1 MGEKLLNEMMVA
13 RDFHVDNLLEWFLQ
27 VFKKHESSHHHQS
40 IEAFANYFIG
50 FIHSQTEDSGKY
62 APPRCDTPRKTSSGN
77 AFETSG
83 AGRKLSIIGPDDP
96 TTTGG
101 TPTAPPT
108 SEGDRLAEGSFVSGT
123 TEPDT
128 TGSSAHLRK
137 RKLFDNHGPDK
148 PDRKPVSSNTATTT
162 TTDTVNQDDGRSS
175 KPADSPVI
183 GVSSTPNVGSNLSR
197 CRSAGQ
203 PPVCATP
210 PRNAN
215 RGVGGSTNNNNNSN
229 SSMQLLSY
237 TSTPIARE
245 KLQGGTPNQRSN
257 GGLSHHSQ
265 DASNGPQFR
274 SIAEDGGGRRSK
286 TSSPCLGD
294 FLMTPSLKSH
304 KNRRSSAMNSSGNHS
319 GNEPSPGLQQS
330 AGCGNN
336 NSSLFQDN
344 EFPQLSANSPAT
356 STPVKGTGDSGRE
369 DSKMKFSNLNKSAS
383 YQQQHQ
389 QQTDLAGGSKKG
401 QRRRIAPT
409 TVSHTVSARHDFNS
423 SSLKF
428 DNHLVSLDSTDGT
441 GGNDPRG
448 MLRTFKAE
456 IQNDIQAERA
466 RRHSGSGHAKQ
477 SQHLELAQWEE
488 GQASAA
494 PQSVTDRVDIEP
506 FTGPLEPAELAPRE
520 LLVIDFDRVRRRA
533 SIDRLVAVY
542 GLLMDLNLVPN
553 LLNELAYLINLV
565 SAERYIVPTV
575 LTESGGGADSSECSV
590 DSLPSILRNP
600 HNCVYFATEVLHQQR
615 QLLALLDCTT
625 LRVVVENEQL
635 SALQPA
641 LNGFL
646 REVLAQ
652 KLKLETTATTVV
664 GAGGPNGELWAN
676 SSIKN
681 VFYQQEN
688 DTKDHFPSPKEF
700 GAFNKQRDSF
710 YTILRI
716 WETEHLNSGWEFEAK
731 LGAKVRSMMEI
742 LQHPINMAHLAK
754 LFCAQLLISCNF
766 DNSASE
772 LQMALPSIDL
782 TKLSKLRA
790 RLVAPS
796 LFSTQYLFPGNQVF
810 FRDFVLASENHQI
823 FIEQLKVVL
832 IHELLQMNGSTYEIF
847 NVAIPENQG
856 RSEYVV
862 SPESMSTMRVL
873 AKFVGFIIARPF
885 QYEGYRSILVD
896 NRQIELRNTL
906 LPPFDVKLVLLRS
919 VVEKKLVITIPWITQ
934 YLSMLDAVTLRLR
947 YYEELFRLLRQ
958 VYQGTATCEL
968 PSHRPMF
975 IIPTSKFIVRAC
987 LDWLFDQP
995 NVPEEYYSPQADCEI
1010 KVDGKSPTANIEQLA
1025 LEQIGGFR
1033 KGNEIA
1039 SDQASVASVP
1049 FVTRSK
1055 KKADT
1060 PIVFNPLL
1068 ESVLSAA
1075 CPFLADFRVA
1085 VMPSK
1090 VEKTLSRTGR
1100 YRHITTRYSGSV
1112 TKPTGADQ
1120 DASFTFDP
1128 AADIQ
1133 STTGT
1138 NHQTSQKLPSHM
1150 DIQHR
1155 LTEAFLQSQS
1165 LSVRRMVEFII
1176 ERATSAVIKDFQMLY
1191 LLPEKKTVTDRIGV
1205 VEVTTLRETM
1215 ARIRTVCDDALKNI
1229 NDTWESH
1236 VPAMLNKRITDA
1248 FDGLLPVETI
1258 EAVRKTCKSIAL
1270 DRCIQ
1275 KTNEWRQSYMS
1286 DTDLFCKNIE
1296 GEASSMITAKQRPN
1310 AQKNQLH
1317 IQQSETLA
1325 NANVVLNLSSDGPVM
1340 PAVLYNT
1347 LQALLHDAA
1356 RSPHRI
1362 TVDHLSEFLQQTQIF
1377 LDDPVLIMTGTM
1389 NRMLAYML
1397 LQLFLLLIKS
1407 RCDLI
1412 VPDIVEAV
1420 VKIWKH
1426 KKLEP
1431 HCQPPVTE
1439 AEGSPTMRLSPTQDR
1454 SFVYPAQIEQFKRKR
1469 RQQESNYIF
1478 SHLISNRFVRMM
1490 EENPAPNVHYDTY
1503 AKFIIALVEA
1513 ELITINLLNDQFVS
1527 IFNEEWPLATL
1538 DRISTVIN
1546 RVLNDSTKAKSGRS
1560 QHNVDDSQ
1568 SEMFMEM
1575 LSDLARG
1582 IEEF

>member
-1 MGEKLLNEMMVA
+1 MSATPLA
-13 RDFHVDNLLEWFLQ
+13 
-27 VFKKHESSHHHQS
+27 S
-40 IEAFANYFIG
+40 
-50 FIHSQTEDSGKY
+50 SGKY
-62 APPRCDTPRKTSSGN
+62 APLRCDTPRKTSSGN

-83 AGRKLSIIGPDDP
+83 LGRKLSIIGPDDP
-96 TTTGG
+96 TPGG
-101 TPTAPPT
+101 TPTT
-108 SEGDRLAEGSFVSGT
+108 STREGERLVEASLVSC

-148 PDRKPVSSNTATTT
+148 PDRKPVSGNTTT
-162 TTDTVNQDDGRSS
+162 TTTTTTTVTAITDTVNQDDGRSS
-175 KPADSPVI
+175 KPANPVI
-183 GVSSTPNVGSNLSR
+183 GSSTPNIGSNLSR

-203 PPVCATP
+203 PSVCATP
-210 PRNAN
+210 PRNAS
-215 RGVGGSTNNNNNSN
+215 RGVGGGIGNNSSSSS
-229 SSMQLLSY
+229 SSMHLLSY
-237 TSTPIARE
+237 TSTPIASSSNARE
-245 KLQGGTPNQRSN
+245 RHQAGTPNQRN
-257 GGLSHHSQ
+257 GALSHSQ
-265 DASNGPQFR
+265 DASNGTHFR
-274 SIAEDGGGRRSK
+274 SIAEDGGRRSK

-294 FLMTPSLKSH
+294 FLMTPSLKTH
-304 KNRRSSAMNSSGNHS
+304 KNRRSSAMSNNNNNSGT
-319 GNEPSPGLQQS
+319 EPSPTLQQS
-330 AGCGNN
+330 PTLCTNNNN

-344 EFPQLSANSPAT
+344 EFPQLNANSPAT
-356 STPVKGTGDSGRE
+356 STPVKGTNNSGTE
-369 DSKMKFSNLNKSAS
+369 DGKKKLSNLNKSVS
-383 YQQQHQ
+383 YQQHQ
-389 QQTDLAGGSKKG
+389 QQQMDVAGNSKKG

-409 TVSHTVSARHDFNS
+409 TVSHTVSARHDLNS

-441 GGNDPRG
+441 GDNDPRG
-448 MLRTFKAE
+448 ILRTLKAE
-456 IQNDIQAERA
+456 IQNDLHQAERA
-466 RRHSGSGHAKQ
+466 RRHSGSGHPKQ
-477 SQHLELAQWEE
+477 QQQQQQSVHLESEQWVA
-488 GQASAA
+488 GQPSA
-494 PQSVTDRVDIEP
+494 PQTATDSADIEP
-506 FTGPLEPAELAPRE
+506 SSRPLETAELVPRE
-520 LLVIDFDRVRRRA
+520 LLVIDFCRVMGRS

-565 SAERYIVPTV
+565 STERYLVPTP
-575 LTESGGGADSSECSV
+575 TESGESSESV
-590 DSLPSILRNP
+590 ESLSSILRNP
-600 HNCVYFATEVLHQQR
+600 HNCVYFATEVLQQQR
-615 QLLALLDCTT
+615 KLLALLDCTT

-652 KLKLETTATTVV
+652 KMKLETTSTV
-664 GAGGPNGELWAN
+664 GAGGPNGEPWVN
-676 SSIKN
+676 SSITN

-688 DTKDHFPSPKEF
+688 DTKDHFPSLKEF

-710 YTILRI
+710 YTILKT
-716 WETEHLNSGWEFEAK
+716 WESEHLNPAWEFEPK
-731 LGAKVRSMMEI
+731 LGSMVRSMIEV

-754 LFCAQLLISCNF
+754 LFCAQLIISCNF

-772 LQMALPSIDL
+772 LRMALPSIDL
-782 TKLSKLRA
+782 TKLSKLRQ

-796 LFSTQYLFPGNQVF
+796 LFSTQYLFPGSQAF
-810 FRDFVLASENHQI
+810 FRDFVLASETHQI
-823 FIEQLKVVL
+823 FIEQLKVAL
-832 IHELLQMNGSTYEIF
+832 IHELLQMNGTTYEIF
-847 NVAIPENQG
+847 NVAIPENQA
-856 RSEYVV
+856 RCEYVV
-862 SPESMSTMRVL
+862 RPETMSTMRVL

-947 YYEELFRLLRQ
+947 YYEELFRLLRH
-958 VYQGTATCEL
+958 VYQATATCEL
-968 PSHRPMF
+968 LSHRQLF

-995 NVPEEYYSPQADCEI
+995 NVPEEYYSAQTECEI
-1010 KVDGKSPTANIEQLA
+1010 TVDGKLPTTNIEQLA
-1025 LEQIGGFR
+1025 LEQIGGISGFTKR
-1033 KGNEIA
+1033 NEIA
-1039 SDQASVASVP
+1039 TDQATIASAP
-1049 FVTRSK
+1049 FGTGSK
-1055 KKADT
+1055 KKTDT

-1100 YRHITTRYSGSV
+1100 YRHITTRYSSAA

-1120 DASFTFDP
+1120 DTSFTFDP
-1128 AADIQ
+1128 HGDVP

-1138 NHQTSQKLPSHM
+1138 NHPTSQKPSHM
-1150 DIQHR
+1150 DVQHR

-1191 LLPEKKTVTDRIGV
+1191 LLPEKKTVTDRIGA

-1215 ARIRTVCDDALKNI
+1215 TRIRTVCDDALKGI
-1229 NDTWESH
+1229 NDTWDSH
-1236 VPAMLNKRITDA
+1236 VPTMLSKRITDA

-1258 EAVRKTCKSIAL
+1258 DAVRKTCKSIAL
-1270 DRCIQ
+1270 NRCIQ

-1296 GEASSMITAKQRPN
+1296 GEAGTLITAKQRSS
-1310 AQKNQLH
+1310 AQKHQPH
-1317 IQQSETLA
+1317 VQPSETLS
-1325 NANVVLNLSSDGPVM
+1325 NANIALRLSSDCVVM
-1340 PAVLYNT
+1340 PAVVYNT

-1362 TVDHLSEFLQQTQIF
+1362 AVDNLSEFLQQTQIF
-1377 LDDPVLIMTGTM
+1377 LDDPALLMTSTM

-1412 VPDIVEAV
+1412 VPDILENA

-1431 HCQPPVTE
+1431 HCQPPATE

-1490 EENPAPNVHYDTY
+1490 EENPAPNLPYDTY

-1513 ELITINLLNDQFVS
+1513 ELITINLLNEQFVS
-1527 IFNEEWPLATL
+1527 IFNEEWPQATL

-1546 RVLNDSTKAKSGRS
+1546 RVLNNSTKAKSGRS

-1575 LSDLARG
+1575 LSDLARD

>member
-1 MGEKLLNEMMVA
+1 MKTVRE
-13 RDFHVDNLLEWFLQ
+13 
-27 VFKKHESSHHHQS
+27 HHQRAPS
-40 IEAFANYFIG
+40 FGPAPHPPAEVDSSAR
-50 FIHSQTEDSGKY
+50 SGKY
-62 APPRCDTPRKTSSGN
+62 APPRCDTPRKTSSGK

-83 AGRKLSIIGPDDP
+83 IGRKLSIIGPDDP
-96 TTTGG
+96 TAGG
-101 TPTAPPT
+101 TPTAT
-108 SEGDRLAEGSFVSGT
+108 SEGARLAEALLVSDV
-123 TEPDT
+123 EPDT

-148 PDRKPVSSNTATTT
+148 PDRKPVSGNTPTTTTTT
-162 TTDTVNQDDGRSS
+162 TTDTVNQDDGRPS
-175 KPADSPVI
+175 KLTDPTVI
-183 GVSSTPNVGSNLSR
+183 GSSTPNVGSNLSR
-197 CRSAGQ
+197 CRSTGHT
-203 PPVCATP
+203 PVCATP
-210 PRNAN
+210 PRNAS
-215 RGVGGSTNNNNNSN
+215 RGVGIASIGSNS

-237 TSTPIARE
+237 TSTPIANSSNARE
-245 KLQGGTPNQRSN
+245 KHQGGTSSQRN
-257 GGLSHHSQ
+257 GGVCHSLE
-265 DASNGPQFR
+265 ASNGTPFR
-274 SIAEDGGGRRSK
+274 SHVEDGGRRSK

-294 FLMTPSLKSH
+294 FVVTSSLKSH
-304 KNRRSSAMNSSGNHS
+304 KNRRSSAMSSNNHS
-319 GNEPSPGLQQS
+319 GNEPSFTLQQS
-330 AGCGNN
+330 AGYGN

-344 EFPQLSANSPAT
+344 EFPLLNANSPAT
-356 STPVKGTGDSGRE
+356 STPVKGTSDGGAE
-369 DSKMKFSNLNKSAS
+369 DNKKKFSNLNKSAS
-383 YQQQHQ
+383 HQHQ
-389 QQTDLAGGSKKG
+389 RQPMDIAGSSKKG

-428 DNHLVSLDSTDGT
+428 DNHLVSLDSTDGD
-441 GGNDPRG
+441 GDYDPRG

-456 IQNDIQAERA
+456 IQNDFQAERS
-466 RRHSGSGHAKQ
+466 RITPQHSGSGHAKQ
-477 SQHLELAQWEE
+477 LQSQYLEFAQREA
-488 GQASAA
+488 GQASAVQTA
-494 PQSVTDRVDIEP
+494 GDSADIEP
-506 FTGPLEPAELAPRE
+506 SIRPLETAELAPRE
-520 LLVIDFDRVRRRA
+520 LLVIDFDCVKRRA

-542 GLLMDLNLVPN
+542 ALLMDLNLVPN

-565 SAERYIVPTV
+565 SAERYIVPT
-575 LTESGGGADSSECSV
+575 LTESGESSDEF
-590 DSLPSILRNP
+590 LTSILRNP
-600 HNCVYFATEVLHQQR
+600 HNCVYFATEVLQQQR
-615 QLLALLDCTT
+615 KLLALLDCTT

-635 SALQPA
+635 SVLQPA

-646 REVLAQ
+646 QEVLAQ
-652 KLKLETTATTVV
+652 KMKLETTPTV
-664 GAGGPNGELWAN
+664 GAGGPNSELLVN
-676 SSIKN
+676 SSITN

-688 DTKDHFPSPKEF
+688 DTKDHFPSLKEF

-716 WETEHLNSGWEFEAK
+716 WETEHLNPAWEFEAK
-731 LGAKVRSMMEI
+731 LGSKVRSMMEI
-742 LQHPINMAHLAK
+742 LQHPINMAHLAR
-754 LFCAQLLISCNF
+754 LFCAQLIISCNF

-782 TKLSKLRA
+782 TKLSKLRQ

-796 LFSTQYLFPGNQVF
+796 LFSTQYLFPGSQAF

-856 RSEYVV
+856 RCEYVV
-862 SPESMSTMRVL
+862 RPETMSTMRVL

-896 NRQIELRNTL
+896 NRQIALRNTTDGATRPETYGIEGLLCGSLPKPKMKAWRTAL

-919 VVEKKLVITIPWITQ
+919 VVEKKLVITIPWIAQ

-947 YYEELFRLLRQ
+947 YYEELFRLLHQ
-958 VYQGTATCEL
+958 VYQTTATCEL
-968 PSHRPMF
+968 LSHRPMF

-995 NVPEEYYSPQADCEI
+995 NVPEEYYSSHTDYEI
-1010 KVDGKSPTANIEQLA
+1010 SGDGKLPTTNIEQLA
-1025 LEQIGGFR
+1025 LEEIGGISGLMKR
-1033 KGNEIA
+1033 NEIV
-1039 SDQASVASVP
+1039 SDQKTSASAP
-1049 FVTRSK
+1049 FVTSSK
-1055 KKADT
+1055 KKTTDIPFA
-1060 PIVFNPLL
+1060 FNPLL

-1112 TKPTGADQ
+1112 TKPTGADL
-1120 DASFTFDP
+1120 DASFALEP
-1128 AADIQ
+1128 ATDIP
-1133 STTGT
+1133 STAGA
-1138 NHQTSQKLPSHM
+1138 NHQTSQKPSHM

-1165 LSVRRMVEFII
+1165 LSVRRTVEFII

-1191 LLPEKKTVTDRIGV
+1191 LLPEKKTVTDRIGA

-1215 ARIRTVCDDALKNI
+1215 TRIRTVCDDALKGI

-1236 VPAMLNKRITDA
+1236 VPPMLSKRITDA

-1258 EAVRKTCKSIAL
+1258 EAVQNTCKSIAL

-1296 GEASSMITAKQRPN
+1296 GEASTLITVKQRSN
-1310 AQKNQLH
+1310 AQKYQPNIQPSEPLSNVNIVLH
-1317 IQQSETLA
+1317 
-1325 NANVVLNLSSDGPVM
+1325 LSSDCAVM

-1347 LQALLHDAA
+1347 LQVLLHDAA
-1356 RSPHRI
+1356 RAPDRI
-1362 TVDHLSEFLQQTQIF
+1362 TVDNLSEFLQQTQIF
-1377 LDDPVLIMTGTM
+1377 LDDPALIITSTM

-1412 VPDIVEAV
+1412 VPDIVESA

-1439 AEGSPTMRLSPTQDR
+1439 GEGSPTLRLSPSKDR
-1454 SFVYPAQIEQFKRKR
+1454 SYNDEQYTRKP
-1469 RQQESNYIF
+1469 RQQESKYIF
-1478 SHLISNRFVRMM
+1478 SHLITKRFVRMM
-1490 EENPAPNVHYDTY
+1490 EENPAPNMHYDTY
-1503 AKFIIALVEA
+1503 AKFIIVLVEA
-1513 ELITINLLNDQFVS
+1513 ELITISLLNEQIIS
-1527 IFNEEWPLATL
+1527 IFREDWPQDTL

-1546 RVLNDSTKAKSGRS
+1546 RVLNNSTKAKSGRS

-1575 LSDLARG
+1575 LSDLARD